1 MLMDLESLFLIG
13 NQKVQFDNG
22 KHTPSTKLS
31 KEPAR
36 QSGIRTTLS
45 ELRKWNESTAGCL
58 SNLGNGRLLRNQ
70 LKYFLQHG
78 SDANPA
84 SRFRNLDDRTSA
96 RSDRCCFW
104 KARCRFLEI
113 NRRPQFRGPGG

>member
-22 KHTPSTKLS
+22 KHTPSTKLR

-36 QSGIRTTLS
+36 RSGIRTTLS
-45 ELRKWNESTAGCL
+45 ELQNCNGSTAGCL

-78 SDANPA
+78 SDAKPD
-84 SRFRNLDDRTSA
+84 SRFRNLHDRTFA
-96 RSDRCCFW
+96 RPDCC
-104 KARCRFLEI
+104 C
-113 NRRPQFRGPGG
+113 